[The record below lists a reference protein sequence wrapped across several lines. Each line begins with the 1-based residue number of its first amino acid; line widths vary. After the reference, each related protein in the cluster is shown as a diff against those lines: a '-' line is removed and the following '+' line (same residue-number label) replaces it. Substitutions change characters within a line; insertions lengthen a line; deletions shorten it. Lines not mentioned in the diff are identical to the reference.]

1 MFSLIKNMIRIIKSV
16 LLVLNK
22 LLKNFLKYIRTV
34 FREVNYSLMNK
45 TCYIHPGVYLN
56 DSKIANYNVLFEN
69 VSMVSSIIG
78 DHTYIQ
84 KNSKLYNA
92 NIGKFC
98 SIASNVTIG
107 PGIHSIKS
115 VSTHPAFYLFNTPLV
130 IKFPNCDLFDL
141 KKNVTIIE
149 NDVWIGENAIIMDG
163 VKVGTGAIV
172 AAGAIVTKDIP
183 PYTICGGIP
192 AKIIRNRFSENEIN
206 YLLESKWW
214 DWPLDKIKYNHLSFQ
229 TVELFKKIKNK

>member
-1 MFSLIKNMIRIIKSV
+1 MIEIIKF
-16 LLVLNK
+16 LALVLKK
-22 LLKNFLKYIRTV
+22 LILNSVNYFRVV
-34 FREVNYSLMNK
+34 FREVEYSVSNK
-45 TCYIHPGVYLN
+45 TCHIYPGVFLY

-69 VSMVSSIIG
+69 VSMVSSTIG

-84 KNSKLYNA
+84 KNSKIYNA

-107 PGIHSIKS
+107 PGIHNIIS

-141 KKNVTIIE
+141 KKNITIIE

-192 AKIIRNRFSENEIN
+192 AKIIRNRFSEDEIN

-214 DWPLDKIKYNHLSFQ
+214 DWPLDIIKCNHLSFQ
-229 TVELFKKIKNK
+229 TVELFKKIRYK